1 MLVNNKN
8 NLKKDINQHI
18 IEIYQQA
25 NAINDTRKERKIM
38 LEIEKRVL
46 KTLVKEMPGMTTYE
60 KGYLDGVVSTAAA
73 MSSKRQEKEIE
84 KAG

>member
-8 NLKKDINQHI
+8 NLTKDINQHI
-18 IEIYQQA
+18 IETYQQT
-25 NAINDTRKERKIM
+25 NAIKDTRKERKIM

>member
-8 NLKKDINQHI
+8 NLTKDINQHI

-73 MSSKRQEKEIE
+73 MSNKRQEKEIE

>member
-1 MLVNNKN
+1 
-8 NLKKDINQHI
+8 
-18 IEIYQQA
+18 
-25 NAINDTRKERKIM
+25 M

-46 KTLVKEMPGMTTYE
+46 KTIVKEMPGMTTYE

>member
-8 NLKKDINQHI
+8 NLTKDINQHI
-18 IEIYQQA
+18 IEIYQQT
-25 NAINDTRKERKIM
+25 NTIKDTRKERKIM